1 MICETRETLEQQQMT
16 MLKKFSVVRS
26 FHVCSIYC
34 IKIFNKSVKS
44 TLLDSILKLHNY
56 KYLSAIFLCSIKY
69 SQKIY
74 RNQFE
79 KHCVSTTLFIADNF
93 QWVQLN
99 HILHGL
105 IQLSCE
111 FQLMAAMAL
120 VNFQNKVWKPTTKMS
135 VNSWSYFQE
144 FASLV
149 N

>member
-1 MICETRETLEQQQMT
+1 MNCERRETLEQQQMA
-16 MLKKFSVVRS
+16 MLKEVAAV
-26 FHVCSIYC
+26 
-34 IKIFNKSVKS
+34 IKIFNKSGKS
-44 TLLDSILKLHNY
+44 TLLDNILKLDNY
-56 KYLSAIFLCSIKY
+56 RYLSAILCVVSSIHR
-69 SQKIY
+69 KIY
-74 RNQFE
+74 LNQFE

-120 VNFQNKVWKPTTKMS
+120 VNFQNKVWKPTTNMS